1 MRLAKGEWIHAS
13 LVTPKSS
20 NFNVGLD
27 EACKKYITTLRDS
40 IKKCLNVIKEVSE
53 NENSGLEGISG
64 LSSNYNISE
73 EEEEFHQESDPF
85 ANDNS
90 SSNESEDLSEN
101 GNEINDNSN
110 TDDQIIMG
118 SVSPSLSSPG
128 LSPGHE
134 ISPASS
140 PGRRSVSYSV
150 HSNMGASRRMSV
162 IKNSKLKFRSSLE
175 SKVKTLKK
183 LGGNVDGIFK
193 CTVKGVKGVFAV
205 KIH

>member
-1 MRLAKGEWIHAS
+1 M
-13 LVTPKSS
+13 
-20 NFNVGLD
+20 
-27 EACKKYITTLRDS
+27 
-40 IKKCLNVIKEVSE
+40 SE

-64 LSSNYNISE
+64 LSSDYNISE
-73 EEEEFHQESDPF
+73 EEEELQEADPF
-85 ANDNS
+85 ANDNDS
-90 SSNESEDLSEN
+90 ENESEDLSEN

-128 LSPGHE
+128 ISPGRE

-140 PGRRSVSYSV
+140 PGRRSVSFSV
-150 HSNMGASRRMSV
+150 HSSMGASRRMSV
-162 IKNSKLKFRSSLE
+162 VKHSKLKFRSSLE
-175 SKVKTLKK
+175 SKIKTMKK
-183 LGGNVDGIFK
+183 LGGNIDGIFK